1 VPKKII
7 KMHISK
13 LFHTP
18 KNKPYTQSTPQTI
31 LEKTMQHTY
40 KNKEIKMHENIPKNQ
55 KNTP

>member
-1 VPKKII
+1 
-7 KMHISK
+7 MHISK